1 MFNFRFSRLMEIKE
15 KLREHKQGELESA
28 IAASETL
35 MHRIRAM
42 EEEIV
47 NRYNGMVSR
56 CITGEQFS
64 LLIGH
69 LTHLDGKKA
78 AIREEKEK
86 TDKRINALRKELL
99 GLTMEVKMF
108 EKLKVKALQAARIA
122 SARKEQKMMDDLA
135 LRAERKVE
143 KMQHE
148 EFSG

>member
-56 CITGEQFS
+56 CMTGEQFS

-69 LTHLDGKKA
+69 LAYLDGKKA
-78 AIREEKEK
+78 AMREEKEK
-86 TDKRINALRKELL
+86 TDERISAVRRELL

-108 EKLKVKALQAARIA
+108 EKLKVKALQAAKIA
-122 SARKEQKMMDDLA
+122 AHRKEQKMMDDLA
-135 LRAERKVE
+135 LRVE
-143 KMQHE
+143 GKLEKKQRE
-148 EFSG
+148 NSSG

>member
-78 AIREEKEK
+78 AMSEEKEK

>member
-15 KLREHKQGELESA
+15 KLREHKQGEMESA

-69 LTHLDGKKA
+69 LAYLDGKKA
-78 AIREEKEK
+78 AMRAEKEK
-86 TDKRINALRKELL
+86 TDKRINALRRELL
-99 GLTMEVKMF
+99 ALTMEVKMF
-108 EKLKVKALQAARIA
+108 EKLKKKALQAARIA
-122 SARKEQKMMDDLA
+122 SARNERKMMDDLA
-135 LRAERKVE
+135 SRVE
-143 KMQHE
+143 GK
-148 EFSG
+148 

>member
-15 KLREHKQGELESA
+15 KLREHKQGEMESA

-35 MHRIRAM
+35 MHRIRAI

-69 LTHLDGKKA
+69 LAYLDGKKA
-78 AIREEKEK
+78 AMRAEKEK
-86 TDKRINALRKELL
+86 TDKRINALRRELL
-99 GLTMEVKMF
+99 ALTMEVKMF
-108 EKLKVKALQAARIA
+108 EKLKKKALQAARIA
-122 SARKEQKMMDDLA
+122 SARNERKMMDDLA
-135 LRAERKVE
+135 SRVE
-143 KMQHE
+143 GK
-148 EFSG
+148 